1 MTVERTDYVTQA
13 FGRITDVALL
23 DVMRGDQ
30 MTRLVPQRIAATY
43 RVHKGRWAFGFA
55 EITGPRILNS
65 GKRGTTRARCYVDAE
80 YLDIHPQWIQDFVA
94 DNNPSLVGTT
104 RVWTEDQLA
113 YNGESE
119 PMARELTPRER
130 DVLCRLLRDLPA
142 GKANVYPEELA
153 LFPDLARAL
162 SPRSGPERYKQAAV
176 AHDAAAGLGTEL

>member
-1 MTVERTDYVTQA
+1 MTVTRTDYVTQA
-13 FGRITDVALL
+13 FGQVANVDLL
-23 DVMRGDQ
+23 DIMQGDQ
-30 MTRLVPQRIAATY
+30 LTRLFPQRIAVTY
-43 RVHKGRWAFGFA
+43 RVHEGRWVFEFA
-55 EITGPRILNS
+55 EVNGPRILNS
-65 GKRGTTRARCYVDAE
+65 GKRGTKQTRCYIGHE
-80 YLDIHPQWIQDFVA
+80 FLEHHPQWIQDFVA
-94 DNNPSLVGTT
+94 DNNPSLVGMT
-104 RVWTEDQLA
+104 RVWAEDQLA

>member
-1 MTVERTDYVTQA
+1 MTVRRTDYVTEA
-13 FGRITDVALL
+13 FGEVSGVEPLDITHGGQL
-23 DVMRGDQ
+23 
-30 MTRLVPQRIAATY
+30 TRLTPERIVVVY
-43 RVHKGRWAFGFA
+43 RIRNGRWAFEFA
-55 EITGPRILNS
+55 DISGQRILRN
-65 GKRGTTRARCYVDAE
+65 GKRGLKQASCQITQ
-80 YLDIHPQWIQDFVA
+80 YLEHHPQWIQDFVA

-104 RVWTEDQLA
+104 RVWAEDQLA

-162 SPRSGPERYKQAAV
+162 SPRSGSERYKQAAV

>member
-43 RVHKGRWAFGFA
+43 RVHKGRWTFGFA

-94 DNNPSLVGTT
+94 DNNPGLVGTT
-104 RVWTEDQLA
+104 RVWAEDQLA

-142 GKANVYPEELA
+142 GKANVYPEELT
-153 LFPDLARAL
+153 LFQGMMSAL
-162 SPRSGPERYKQAAV
+162 SPRSIGEQAISAAV
-176 AHDAAAGLGTEL
+176 AHDTEVGL